1 MTPCLSA
8 LKDWRPNLQIIAV
21 LEPLA
26 APLLDG
32 HPLVDRM
39 IVVEKNAASRLAAIR
54 TLRNSRPQIAFNLH
68 GGTTAMLMASLCG
81 ARYSV
86 GYDSLPG
93 SWMANR
99 RAPGP
104 DKVLGRQKIH
114 SVEQQLAL
122 LTWAGVPLPVKPR
135 LNIEVS
141 RPASERALAALKT
154 INIDRSDGN
163 SHNKAERF
171 ALIAPG
177 AAFESKRW
185 GASGF
190 AAVIDYLAEHWS
202 LRSLIVTGPG
212 QKELAE
218 DVAAQTRSGPLV
230 LPHLKLDEVVALT
243 AELGAVFVG
252 NDSGLMHIAA
262 AVGCPIVAVFGSSN
276 PDVWHPWTDSP
287 TSVLG
292 GERLQKDTDVKG
304 SIVRIS
310 TNEVIAAVEEVL
322 RKVGSRQ

>member
-1 MTPCLSA
+1 MQARLSHSRRLSGHARQPGHHRRVDGPAAQSMSSVAPIDWSEIHRVVLVRLRSIGDTVLMTPCLSA

-177 AAFESKRW
+177 AAF
-185 GASGF
+185 
-190 AAVIDYLAEHWS
+190 
-202 LRSLIVTGPG
+202 
-212 QKELAE
+212 
-218 DVAAQTRSGPLV
+218 
-230 LPHLKLDEVVALT
+230 
-243 AELGAVFVG
+243 
-252 NDSGLMHIAA
+252 
-262 AVGCPIVAVFGSSN
+262 
-276 PDVWHPWTDSP
+276 
-287 TSVLG
+287 
-292 GERLQKDTDVKG
+292 
-304 SIVRIS
+304 
-310 TNEVIAAVEEVL
+310 
-322 RKVGSRQ
+322 